1 MRLDIKIDAESMLQ
15 VLADLK
21 GIKVSKV
28 VRNAARDFA
37 FAAQKYTPLAD
48 KSKSEY
54 YRYYDKAGNR
64 HYLHESQ
71 IKGKPSKGLKRVRIY
86 KGWSKASWIGVFR
99 ALGISAKGRPSSVP
113 AKAEQIS
120 NAITRGGA
128 ESASTTLTDY
138 IHFDQFGRGMD
149 NTSQKIVEEGF
160 KRASENIT
168 KEIRRMLLKGGD
180 K

>member
-1 MRLDIKIDAESMLQ
+1 MRLDVKIEDGSMLKA
-15 VLADLK
+15 LAELK
-21 GIKVSKV
+21 GINVSKV

-37 FAAQKYTPLAD
+37 FAAQKHTPLAD

-71 IKGKPSKGLKRVRIY
+71 IKGKPSTGLKRVRIF

-99 ALGISAKGRPSSVP
+99 ALGISAKGRPSTVP
-113 AKAEQIS
+113 AKAETIS

-128 ESASTTLTDY
+128 ENASTVLTDY
-138 IHFDQFGRGMD
+138 IHFDDFGRGMD
-149 NTSQKIVEEGF
+149 NTSRQIMEEGF

-168 KEIRRMLLKGGD
+168 KEIRRMLLKGGNQ
-180 K
+180 